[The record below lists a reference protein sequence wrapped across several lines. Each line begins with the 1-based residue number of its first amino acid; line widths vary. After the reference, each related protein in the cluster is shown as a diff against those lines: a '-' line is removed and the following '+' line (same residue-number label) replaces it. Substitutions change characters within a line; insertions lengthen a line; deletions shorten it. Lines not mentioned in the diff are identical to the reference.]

1 MSDKLV
7 FKPYQSRSDLRLKG
21 KSKSAVD
28 RQLLLH
34 SRSHHTVDYTAREEE
49 AKAAAKPLVN
59 HFVGVYD
66 PATGKMQVIEAKKMV
81 VRGAVRAKQASASAM
96 EEKGQKQSMMDL
108 KTDLGQTFGTK
119 KARKVINERVLN
131 AISPQKQPG
140 DKPTEIDGASRA
152 VLDSV
157 GQLTTDMATR
167 EELQAVVDEAKPV
180 PVANMEAEE
189 IQDVYEPNVIIGSDI
204 LNLVPIREWQE
215 KVRHKEGVQTPSRF
229 VASRVNALAA
239 NESATKRLRVLRY
252 LSFVLVFYLLTKPG
266 RAKGTRRIPP
276 REKLKELLSPAPEAV
291 IENIRRKFSDAGEM
305 RKFHIDLLM
314 THCCVFASIVDN
326 FTVDTQDLRDDLK
339 TDQKTINQYFY
350 EIGGRV
356 KPVSNKAEGRTTHVA
371 RLAMPLEFPKQ
382 RHIAPRRK

>member
-1 MSDKLV
+1 MSFLIYMRDTDANWL
-7 FKPYQSRSDLRLKG
+7 
-21 KSKSAVD
+21 
-28 RQLLLH
+28 
-34 SRSHHTVDYTAREEE
+34 
-49 AKAAAKPLVN
+49 
-59 HFVGVYD
+59 
-66 PATGKMQVIEAKKMV
+66 
-81 VRGAVRAKQASASAM
+81 
-96 EEKGQKQSMMDL
+96 QSMMDL

-131 AISPQKQPG
+131 AISPQKKPG
-140 DKPTEIDGASRA
+140 DKPTEIDSAGRA

-157 GQLTTDMATR
+157 GKLTTDMATR
-167 EELQAVVDEAKPV
+167 EQLQAVVDEAKPV
-180 PVANMEAEE
+180 PVANLDADE
-189 IQDVYEPNVIIGSDI
+189 IQDVYAPDAIIGSDI

-239 NESATKRLRVLRY
+239 NDSATLRLRVLRY
-252 LSFVLVFYLLTKPG
+252 LSFVLIFYLVSKPG
-266 RAKGTRRIPP
+266 RTKGTRRIPP

-291 IENIRRKFSDAGEM
+291 IENIRRKFSEAGEM

-356 KPVSNKAEGRTTHVA
+356 KPVSNKAEGRTTQVA
-371 RLAMPLEFPKQ
+371 RLALPLDFPKQ
-382 RHIAPRRK
+382 RHIAPKRK